1 MSTIFTGSCVALITP
16 FKDNK
21 IDFDRFR
28 ELIDWHIENGTDAIL
43 VAGTTGET
51 STLTDQEH
59 LDLLRVA
66 GEHIAGRV
74 PYIAGTGSNDTA
86 YSIMLSK
93 YAEEQGADAVLVINP
108 YYNKSTQKGIYVHI
122 KAIADAIKVPII
134 VYNVPSR
141 TGANISVSTMQKL
154 AEIPNVQAVKEASGD
169 ISQITEIAR
178 TCGGKLDVYSG
189 NDDQTLPILSV
200 GGKGIISVSA
210 NIIPRDMHD
219 LVAAF
224 MDGDVD
230 RAREMQFST
239 NLINLAMFYE
249 TNPIP
254 VKTAMRLL
262 GTDTGEMRLP
272 LVEMEEANEAR
283 LVEALKEYGLLK

>member
-1 MSTIFTGSCVALITP
+1 MSTIFTGSCVALVTP
-16 FKDNK
+16 FRDNK

-141 TGANISVSTMQKL
+141 TGANISVYTMQKL

-178 TCGGKLDVYSG
+178 TCGDKLDVYSG

-210 NIIPRDMHD
+210 NIIPKDMHD
-219 LVAAF
+219 LVATF

-230 RAREMQFST
+230 KARKMQFDT

-283 LVEALKEYGLLK
+283 LVEALKEYGLL

>member
-1 MSTIFTGSCVALITP
+1 M
-16 FKDNK
+16 
-21 IDFDRFR
+21 
-28 ELIDWHIENGTDAIL
+28 
-43 VAGTTGET
+43 
-51 STLTDQEH
+51 
-59 LDLLRVA
+59 
-66 GEHIAGRV
+66 
-74 PYIAGTGSNDTA
+74 
-86 YSIMLSK
+86 
-93 YAEEQGADAVLVINP
+93 
-108 YYNKSTQKGIYVHI
+108 HI

-141 TGANISVSTMQKL
+141 TGANISVPTMQKL

-210 NIIPRDMHD
+210 NIIPKDMHD

-224 MDGDVD
+224 MSGDVD
-230 RAREMQFST
+230 KAREMQFST

-283 LVEALKEYGLLK
+283 LVEALKEYGLL

>member
-1 MSTIFTGSCVALITP
+1 MSTIFTGSCVALVTP

-28 ELIDWHIENGTDAIL
+28 ALIDWHIENGTDAIL

-178 TCGGKLDVYSG
+178 TCDGKLDVYSG

-210 NIIPRDMHD
+210 NIIPKDMHD

-224 MDGDVD
+224 MSGDVD
-230 RAREMQFST
+230 KAREMQFST

-283 LVEALKEYGLLK
+283 LVEALKEYGLL

>member
-1 MSTIFTGSCVALITP
+1 MSTIFTGSCVALVTP
-16 FKDNK
+16 FRDNK

-28 ELIDWHIENGTDAIL
+28 ELIDWHIENGTNAIL

-178 TCGGKLDVYSG
+178 TCGDKLDVYSG

-210 NIIPRDMHD
+210 NIIPKDMHD

-230 RAREMQFST
+230 KARKMQFDT

-283 LVEALKEYGLLK
+283 LVEALKEYGLL

>member
-1 MSTIFTGSCVALITP
+1 MSTIFTGSCVALVTP
-16 FKDNK
+16 FRDNK

-141 TGANISVSTMQKL
+141 TGANINVSTMQKL

-178 TCGGKLDVYSG
+178 TCGDKLDVYSG

-219 LVAAF
+219 LVATF

-230 RAREMQFST
+230 KARKMQFDT

-272 LVEMEEANEAR
+272 LIEMEEANEAR
-283 LVEALKEYGLLK
+283 LVEALKEYGLL

>member
-1 MSTIFTGSCVALITP
+1 MSTIFTGSCVALVTP
-16 FKDNK
+16 FRDNK

-93 YAEEQGADAVLVINP
+93 YAEEQGADAVLVFNT

-141 TGANISVSTMQKL
+141 TGANINVSTMQKL

-178 TCGGKLDVYSG
+178 TCGDKLDVYSG

-219 LVAAF
+219 LVATF

-230 RAREMQFST
+230 KARKMQFDT

-283 LVEALKEYGLLK
+283 LVEALKEYGLL

>member
-178 TCGGKLDVYSG
+178 TCSGKLDVYSG

-210 NIIPRDMHD
+210 NIIPKDMHD

>member
-1 MSTIFTGSCVALITP
+1 MSTIFTGSCVALVTP
-16 FKDNK
+16 FRDNK

-141 TGANISVSTMQKL
+141 TGANINVSTMQKL

-178 TCGGKLDVYSG
+178 TCGDKLDVYSG

-219 LVAAF
+219 LVATF

-230 RAREMQFST
+230 KARKMQFDT

-283 LVEALKEYGLLK
+283 LVEALKEYGLL

>member
-1 MSTIFTGSCVALITP
+1 MALVTP
-16 FKDNK
+16 FRDNK

-178 TCGGKLDVYSG
+178 TCGDKLDVYSG

-210 NIIPRDMHD
+210 NIIPKDMHN
-219 LVAAF
+219 LVATF

-230 RAREMQFST
+230 KARKMQFDT

-283 LVEALKEYGLLK
+283 LVEALKEYGLL

>member
-1 MSTIFTGSCVALITP
+1 MSTIFTGSCVALVTP
-16 FKDNK
+16 FRGNK

-178 TCGGKLDVYSG
+178 TCGDKLDVYSG

-219 LVAAF
+219 LVATF

-230 RAREMQFST
+230 KARKMQFDT

-283 LVEALKEYGLLK
+283 LVEALKEYGLL

>member
-1 MSTIFTGSCVALITP
+1 MSTIFTGSCVALVTP
-16 FKDNK
+16 FRDNK

-93 YAEEQGADAVLVINP
+93 YAEAQGADAVLVINP

-154 AEIPNVQAVKEASGD
+154 ADIPNVQAVKEASGD

-230 RAREMQFST
+230 KAREMQFST
-239 NLINLAMFYE
+239 NLISLAMFYE

-272 LVEMEEANEAR
+272 LVEMDEANEAR
-283 LVEALKEYGLLK
+283 LVEALKEYGLL

>member
-1 MSTIFTGSCVALITP
+1 MSTIFTGSCVALVTP

-28 ELIDWHIENGTDAIL
+28 ALIDWHIENGTDAIL

-108 YYNKSTQKGIYVHI
+108 YYDKSTQKGIYVHI

-210 NIIPRDMHD
+210 NIIPKDMHD

-224 MDGDVD
+224 MSGDVD
-230 RAREMQFST
+230 KAREMQFST

-283 LVEALKEYGLLK
+283 LVEALKEYGLL

>member
-1 MSTIFTGSCVALITP
+1 MSTIFTGSCVALVTP

-28 ELIDWHIENGTDAIL
+28 ALIDWHIENGTDAIL

-141 TGANISVSTMQKL
+141 TGANISVPTMQKL

-210 NIIPRDMHD
+210 NIIPKDMHD

-224 MDGDVD
+224 MSGDVD
-230 RAREMQFST
+230 KAREMQFST

-283 LVEALKEYGLLK
+283 LVEALKEDGLL

>member
-1 MSTIFTGSCVALITP
+1 MALVTP

-28 ELIDWHIENGTDAIL
+28 ALIDWHIENGTDAIL

-210 NIIPRDMHD
+210 NIIPKDMHD

-224 MDGDVD
+224 MSGDVD
-230 RAREMQFST
+230 KAREMQFRT

-283 LVEALKEYGLLK
+283 LVEALKEYGLL

>member
-1 MSTIFTGSCVALITP
+1 MSTIFTGSCVALVTP
-16 FKDNK
+16 FRDNK

-178 TCGGKLDVYSG
+178 TCGDKLDVYSG

-210 NIIPRDMHD
+210 NIIPKDMHD
-219 LVAAF
+219 LVATF

-230 RAREMQFST
+230 KARKMQFDT

-272 LVEMEEANEAR
+272 LVEM
-283 LVEALKEYGLLK
+283 